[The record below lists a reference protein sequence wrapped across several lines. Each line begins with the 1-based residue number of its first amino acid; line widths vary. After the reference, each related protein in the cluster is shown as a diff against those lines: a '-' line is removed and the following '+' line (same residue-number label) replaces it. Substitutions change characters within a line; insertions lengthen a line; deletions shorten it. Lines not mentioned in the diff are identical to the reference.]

1 MKKKILFIHYNVYHQ
16 ERWGRTFPLAK
27 AAVQCGYEVTLLT
40 TSSHK
45 GLGVKKEIVDGV
57 EIIICKDII
66 PMTLLKRG
74 FGFLS
79 FLSRI
84 IHTLTKN
91 YDYVYSDCGETLNA
105 GWPSKII
112 QWKGGIYISEWGD
125 LLGKGGFYDNKPRLF
140 KIFYGWYF
148 LWAELY
154 FRKSANYV
162 VVLSSMMKQH
172 AISRGID
179 ESKIILVPGGAI
191 CDVISF
197 GYMPKSI
204 LGLSEDIITLG
215 YIGIDNGEIKDLLP
229 LISVLKK
236 ERFKGKFKLIVFGH
250 KLSPALL
257 DKYDLR
263 DIIVEKGWINFY
275 EDYSSLQCVDV
286 FVLLKSNN
294 VARSSMGWPNKLG
307 DYMAIGRPVLL
318 NLYGD
323 VATFVSEN
331 PSGFIPVELN
341 EENICQK
348 LNDILMSGYDLKK
361 MGEVNRKLAENVI
374 SWHARMKN
382 LLSSLYIR

>member
-1 MKKKILFIHYNVYHQ
+1 M
-16 ERWGRTFPLAK
+16 
-27 AAVQCGYEVTLLT
+27 
-40 TSSHK
+40 
-45 GLGVKKEIVDGV
+45 
-57 EIIICKDII
+57 
-66 PMTLLKRG
+66 
-74 FGFLS
+74 
-79 FLSRI
+79 
-84 IHTLTKN
+84 
-91 YDYVYSDCGETLNA
+91 
-105 GWPSKII
+105 
-112 QWKGGIYISEWGD
+112 
-125 LLGKGGFYDNKPRLF
+125 
-140 KIFYGWYF
+140 
-148 LWAELY
+148 
-154 FRKSANYV
+154 
-162 VVLSSMMKQH
+162 
-172 AISRGID
+172 
-179 ESKIILVPGGAI
+179 
-191 CDVISF
+191 
-197 GYMPKSI
+197 
-204 LGLSEDIITLG
+204 
-215 YIGIDNGEIKDLLP
+215 
-229 LISVLKK
+229 KK